1 MAFFK
6 SLEYVL
12 DVYLLLKFE
21 EMSVKVLLKSL
32 VSIIYA
38 KLFEAIFLEPRKK
51 KKKRMRHCCI
61 IVQVPEKVN
70 TTYLK

>member
-51 KKKRMRHCCI
+51 KKKK
-61 IVQVPEKVN
+61 EWD
-70 TTYLK
+70 TAAS

>member
-51 KKKRMRHCCI
+51 KKKKNETLLHHSTSTR
-61 IVQVPEKVN
+61 KS
-70 TTYLK
+70 